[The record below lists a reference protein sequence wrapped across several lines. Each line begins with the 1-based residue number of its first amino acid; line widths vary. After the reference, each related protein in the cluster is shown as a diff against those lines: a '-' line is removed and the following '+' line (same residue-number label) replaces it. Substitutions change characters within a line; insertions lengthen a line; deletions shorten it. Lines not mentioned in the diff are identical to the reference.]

1 MNIKRITAI
10 VPTYQLIDLETCL
23 RVAGVPG
30 MTIDSVRGLGE
41 HGHGNHDSKRAE
53 DQHEEHDTSR
63 RKN

>member
-63 RKN
+63 RKI